1 MNLYLILF
9 LIFLGWLAYYY
20 FFLWCQYDIGEC
32 RCDEEKM
39 PYSGHLDGGIC
50 CCIMEPWG
58 GQWLYASFAPR
69 VHLHVLLAVPKPLVG
84 QEDHEGG
91 VAATGGGTHPR
102 AQQGARLGENAFWP
116 HREIHARRATDSLT
130 LP

>member
-1 MNLYLILF
+1 MFHVLLLLPVVSVRHRRMQVRRGEDAVLGTSRRRDLLLYHETM
-9 LIFLGWLAYYY
+9 GW
-20 FFLWCQYDIGEC
+20 
-32 RCDEEKM
+32 
-39 PYSGHLDGGIC
+39 S
-50 CCIMEPWG
+50 
-58 GQWLYASFAPR
+58 WLYASFAPR

-102 AQQGARLGENAFWP
+102 AQQRAGLGENALWP
-116 HREIHARRATDSLT
+116 HLEIHSRRATDSLT

>member
-58 GQWLYASFAPR
+58 GSGCML
-69 VHLHVLLAVPKPLVG
+69 PL
-84 QEDHEGG
+84 
-91 VAATGGGTHPR
+91 
-102 AQQGARLGENAFWP
+102 P
-116 HREIHARRATDSLT
+116 HACI
-130 LP
+130 